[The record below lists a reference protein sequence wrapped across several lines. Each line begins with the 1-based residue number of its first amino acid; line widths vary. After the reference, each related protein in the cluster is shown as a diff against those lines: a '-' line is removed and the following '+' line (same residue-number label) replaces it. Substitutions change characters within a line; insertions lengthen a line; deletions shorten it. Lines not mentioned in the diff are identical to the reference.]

1 MLETEPHPDVSVGPV
16 EKSTPKSTKV
26 LIPEEPAMGIEAADV
41 VAGGF
46 DGGDD
51 KTPRI
56 TPMASY
62 ERALCR
68 TEEAG

>member
-1 MLETEPHPDVSVGPV
+1 
-16 EKSTPKSTKV
+16 
-26 LIPEEPAMGIEAADV
+26 MGIEAADV